1 MSSKYKHGSLQHVIL
16 MVPESCPKVAL
27 RCETKMIGMKW
38 RIWQEKI
45 LLLLRIKKHNEEAL
59 CRQVY
64 EEGRSRGWPGLGQE
78 VSAICKE
85 LGIADVN
92 EQMVSKC
99 DVKKAIFENHY
110 NEMVEKVKK
119 QTKLE
124 DIKEE
129 DFRELQPY
137 SDDKSV
143 DNGRMAFRI
152 RSQMVK
158 DIPGNFKNMY
168 RVRGTVKDGLT
179 CPDCRGEEI
188 MTQSHCLACPAWS
201 ELRQGLDI
209 TDINDLVVFFRK
221 LLVERAKV

>member
-1 MSSKYKHGSLQHVIL
+1 

-45 LLLLRIKKHNEEAL
+45 LILLRIKKHNEEAL

-124 DIKEE
+124 DIKED

-137 SDDKSV
+137 FDDKSV

-158 DIPGNFKNMY
+158 DIP
-168 RVRGTVKDGLT
+168 
-179 CPDCRGEEI
+179 
-188 MTQSHCLACPAWS
+188 
-201 ELRQGLDI
+201 
-209 TDINDLVVFFRK
+209 
-221 LLVERAKV
+221 